1 MVHVDA
7 GSVAAVIATAV
18 AGAGLAASVAGQA
31 GSVVTPD
38 LPPREPVAP
47 G

>member
-31 GSVVTPD
+31 GSVVTG
-38 LPPREPVAP
+38 LAPREPVAP